1 MFGGSSLGTS
11 LGLVQYLGLAGA
23 LALIASAL
31 AVLWAAR
38 HRAHDE
44 RALMPV
50 VGAVG
55 NPTCLT
61 LGICLLVCSYHAA
74 AYSLAPVVSLVAVPM
89 DRWWLLLAVCAVAVG
104 GSLLADRLES
114 RESEIP

>member
-1 MFGGSSLGTS
+1 MSGGTLNAT
-11 LGLVQYLGLAGA
+11 LGLVQYLGLAGS
-23 LALIASAL
+23 LALLVSGL

-44 RALMPV
+44 RAVMPI

-74 AYSLAPVVSLVAVPM
+74 AYSLAPVVSMVAIPT
-89 DRWWLLLAVCAVAVG
+89 DRWWLLLLVCAVAIG
-104 GSLLADRLES
+104 GSLLADFLES